1 MRVLIAEDEFI
12 ERKAMKKLITENFTG
27 IKVVGEAENGR
38 KAVEQSQLLQPD
50 IIFMDIKMP
59 GIDGLEAI
67 KQIYEYDPTIKFIM
81 ISAYDSFDYAKQAMS
96 FGIKDYIL
104 KPATNEEIARVLTRM
119 KNDIDVERRE
129 QKEIQQSE
137 EWLKERMVTRII
149 RGTLDTDVFAM
160 KKRLFPTM
168 KSGFFT
174 VMMTDMAYDIAH
186 IKLSIEKIM
195 PYPFVLLENDSHLKL
210 CVFASD
216 VLKNG
221 DVLPLMKKV
230 YDNLRMEMFIGIG
243 NVYRDLSK
251 LATSYHEAYKACFQ
265 LKTNNLRKYGYL
277 QTSHQSMDDI
287 VNQISSYIEEGNRDK
302 AIMHYKQ
309 NEHKFQ
315 TTDHENL
322 YIKVKE
328 LLDNY
333 HLSTSESSIL
343 TINSAQDWHHFINVS
358 AMNINAYFQSRQHMA
373 QAENYILHHYH
384 QAITLEDVATS
395 IRLSPNYFSSLFKK
409 EFGVTFTE
417 YVMNIRLN
425 KAKELI
431 RDNRHSLK
439 EISFKI
445 GYHDPNYFSRVF
457 KKHFNQSPKRYQKEI
472 FKK

>member
-12 ERKAMKKLITENFTG
+12 ERKAMKKLITENFSG
-27 IKVVGEAENGR
+27 IEVVGEAENGR
-38 KAVEQSQLLQPD
+38 KAVEQSRLLQPD

-67 KQIYEYDPTIKFIM
+67 KQIYEYDSTIKFIM

-119 KNDIDVERRE
+119 KHDIDVERQE
-129 QKEIQQSE
+129 QQEIQQSE

-149 RGTLDTDVFAM
+149 RGHLDSDVFAM

-168 KSGFFT
+168 KSGFFA
-174 VMMTDMAYDIAH
+174 VMMTDTAYDIAH
-186 IKLSIEKIM
+186 IELSIGKIM
-195 PYPFVLLENDSHLKL
+195 PYPFVLLENDSHLTL

-216 VLKNG
+216 VLENG
-221 DVLPLMKKV
+221 DVLPIMKKL
-230 YDNLRMEMFIGIG
+230 YDNLHTEMFIGIG
-243 NVYRDLSK
+243 KAQVDLSK
-251 LATSYHEAYKACFQ
+251 LSNSYHEAYTACFQ
-265 LKTNNLRKYGYL
+265 LKSNKLRKYGYL
-277 QTSHQSMDDI
+277 QTPHQSMGDI
-287 VNQISSYIEEGNRDK
+287 VNQICAYIEEGNQNK

-309 NEHKFQ
+309 NEHEFQ
-315 TTDHENL
+315 PTDHENL
-322 YIKVKE
+322 YIKIKE

-333 HLSTSESSIL
+333 HLSIPESSIL
-343 TINSAQDWHHFINVS
+343 TINSAQDWYHFINVS
-358 AMNINAYFQSRQHMA
+358 TLKINAYFQSKQHMA
-373 QAENYILHHYH
+373 QVETYILNHYH
-384 QAITLEDVATS
+384 QAITLEDAAAS

-417 YVMNIRLN
+417 YVTNVRLT